1 MLFGKKRDIIWRVVL
16 LLISIILFIIGMY
29 NLFRVNSKSYEYD
42 DLKYDEYT
50 IQYVK
55 QIIPKG
61 HGGQYARRYYEITVE
76 EEKKPLLI
84 DSLSVDGMNEDIV
97 KNAKKGEMISCYIT
111 KSEEDKYSYVLIEF
125 KISNEIILTL
135 NTYNKL
141 HRNSNIMLVI
151 TFVAFAIAFFCV
163 SIKNIKKSKQKD
175 N

>member
-61 HGGQYARRYYEITVE
+61 RGGQYARRYYEITVE

-141 HRNSNIMLVI
+141 HFFK
-151 TFVAFAIAFFCV
+151 TFFTIFCFLLRTIF
-163 SIKNIKKSKQKD
+163 SFINHIYRRTKHI
-175 N
+175 